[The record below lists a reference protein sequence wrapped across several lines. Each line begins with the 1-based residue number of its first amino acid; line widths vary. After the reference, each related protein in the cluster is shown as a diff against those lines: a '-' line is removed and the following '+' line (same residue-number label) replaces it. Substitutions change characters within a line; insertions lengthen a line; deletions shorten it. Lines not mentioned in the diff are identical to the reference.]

1 MMRRMLLFQHVKSP
15 TETGWGAL
23 GLSARRSSLPR
34 HSEASRFPRLFA
46 VHVCC
51 SKILSPWL
59 AQDQSGSEW
68 PAAAE
73 ARQDGASLI
82 CDFPDDLAGWLG
94 AADQTHALA
103 SP

>member
-23 GLSARRSSLPR
+23 GLSARGEVRCPGI
-34 HSEASRFPRLFA
+34 PRLLDFLGSSP
-46 VHVCC
+46 HVCC